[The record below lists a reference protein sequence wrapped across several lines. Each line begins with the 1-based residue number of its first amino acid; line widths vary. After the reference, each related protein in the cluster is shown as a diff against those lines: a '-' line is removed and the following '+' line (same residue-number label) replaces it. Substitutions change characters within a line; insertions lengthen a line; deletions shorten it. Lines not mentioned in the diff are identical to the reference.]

1 MKGFKPLSSKKIREV
16 LTFPGDF
23 QGNEEA
29 ACRQLV
35 EELSKDEREYF
46 ARRSYTYWYAVMT
59 DGPLPEK
66 TIIRVARREA
76 LPIYRGKKH
85 DYAKALASMKAII
98 SFRKVRTVKT
108 APRKGSFQQIS
119 HLFIHYRNTSLI

>member
-1 MKGFKPLSSKKIREV
+1 MKGFKSLSNQKIREI

-23 QGNEEA
+23 QGKEEA

-35 EELSKDEREYF
+35 EELSKEEREHF

-59 DGPLPEK
+59 DGPLPEN

-85 DYAKALASMKAII
+85 DYAKAFESMKAII
-98 SFRKVRTVKT
+98 NFRKVRN
-108 APRKGSFQQIS
+108 GNDIFQFNLIQGIS
-119 HLFIHYRNTSLI
+119 LALIRFRNTNLI

>member
-1 MKGFKPLSSKKIREV
+1 MKGFEPLSSQKVREI
-16 LTFPGDF
+16 LSFPGDF
-23 QGNEEA
+23 QGKEEA

-35 EELSKDEREYF
+35 DELSKEELECF

-85 DYAKALASMKAII
+85 DYAKALANMRAII
-98 SFRKVRTVKT
+98 SFRQVRTT
-108 APRKGSFQQIS
+108 DDAS
-119 HLFIHYRNTSLI
+119 HSNVLASQ

>member
-1 MKGFKPLSSKKIREV
+1 MKGFEPLSNQKIRDI

-23 QGNEEA
+23 KGKEEV

-35 EELSKDEREYF
+35 GELSKEEREYF

-66 TIIRVARREA
+66 TVIRVARREA
-76 LPIYRGKKH
+76 LPIFRGKKH
-85 DYAKALASMKAII
+85 DYEKTLASMRAII
-98 SFRKVRTVKT
+98 SFRKVSRTT
-108 APRKGSFQQIS
+108 ATHLKETLYSIS
-119 HLFIHYRNTSLI
+119 HVN

>member
-1 MKGFKPLSSKKIREV
+1 MKGFEPLSNQKIEEI

-23 QGNEEA
+23 QAKEEA

-35 EELSKDEREYF
+35 DELSKEEREYF

-59 DGPLPEK
+59 DGPLSEK

-98 SFRKVRTVKT
+98 NFRQVRTIEDAFHST
-108 APRKGSFQQIS
+108 LQIS
-119 HLFIHYRNTSLI
+119 KSHLL